1 MAKHFQ
7 NEIDALKKKILH
19 LTALVEQNLES
30 AVRAVDERDIKLA
43 VKVIATDD
51 AIDQAEVEIEEE
63 CLKTLALY
71 QPVATD
77 LRFII
82 AVLKINSDIERIGD
96 LAVNIAQRAKTLA
109 ESKNKNVPLDLS
121 EMSRLTLSMVK
132 KSTDSLVKLDSQLA
146 RQVGGMDDRV
156 DEMHRDAYRT
166 VESEIIKDP
175 QSVEYYINL
184 LGVSRYLER
193 IADHATNIA
202 EDVVY
207 LVEGQ
212 IVRHQHSV

>member
-1 MAKHFQ
+1 MTKHFQ
-7 NEIDALKKKILH
+7 DQIDNLKKKILH
-19 LTALVEQNLES
+19 LTAMVEQNLEE
-30 AVRAVDERDIKLA
+30 AVRSVKERDVKLA
-43 VKVIATDD
+43 IKVIATDD
-51 AIDQAEVEIEEE
+51 AIDHYEVEIEED

-71 QPVATD
+71 QPVASD

-82 AVLKINSDIERIGD
+82 TVLKINSDIERIGD

-109 ESKNKNVPLDLS
+109 ESKNQNVPFDLS
-121 EMSRLTLSMVK
+121 EMFKLTLSMVK
-132 KSTDSLVKLDSQLA
+132 KSTDALVLLDPNLA
-146 RQVGGMDDRV
+146 RDVAAMDDKI
-156 DEMHRDAYRT
+156 DDMHRGAYEV
-166 VESEIIKDP
+166 VEKEIIKDP
-175 QSVEYYINL
+175 QGVEYYINL

-212 IVRHQHSV
+212 IVRHQNSV

>member
-1 MAKHFQ
+1 MTKHFQ
-7 NEIDALKKKILH
+7 NQIDNLKKRILN
-19 LTALVEQNLES
+19 LTALVEQNLEL
-30 AVRAVDERDIKLA
+30 AVRSVEERDVKLA

-51 AIDQAEVEIEEE
+51 EIDHQEVEIEED

-71 QPVATD
+71 QPVASD

-96 LAVNIAQRAKTLA
+96 LAVNIAQRAKSLA
-109 ESKNKNVPLDLS
+109 ESKNRKIPFDLS
-121 EMSRLTLSMVK
+121 GMFVLTLSMVK
-132 KSTDSLVKLDSQLA
+132 KSTDSLVLLDSKLA
-146 RQVGGMDDRV
+146 REVGAMDDKI
-156 DEMHRDAYRT
+156 DDMHKGAYKT
-166 VESEIIKDP
+166 VQNEITKEP
-175 QSVEYYINL
+175 QEVEYYINL

-207 LVEGQ
+207 LAEGQ
-212 IVRHQHSV
+212 IVRHQNAG

>member
-1 MAKHFQ
+1 MTKHFQ
-7 NEIDALKKKILH
+7 NEIDGLKKKILH

-63 CLKTLALY
+63 CLKILALY

-96 LAVNIAQRAKTLA
+96 LAVNIAQRAKTVA
-109 ESKNKNVPLDLS
+109 ESKNRNVPFDLS
-121 EMSRLTLSMVK
+121 GMSRLTLSMVK

-146 RQVGGMDDRV
+146 RLVGAMDDQV
-156 DEMHRDAYRT
+156 DEMHRGAYRA
-166 VESEIIKDP
+166 VEKEITKDP
-175 QSVEYYINL
+175 QAVEYYINL

-193 IADHATNIA
+193 IADHSTNIA

-212 IVRHQHSV
+212 IVRHQSTV

>member
-1 MAKHFQ
+1 VTKHFQ
-7 NEIDALKKKILH
+7 NQIENLKKRILN
-19 LTALVEQNLES
+19 LTALVEQNLEL
-30 AVRAVDERDIKLA
+30 AVRSVEDRDVKLA

-51 AIDQAEVEIEEE
+51 EIDHQEVEIEEE

-71 QPVATD
+71 QPVASD

-96 LAVNIAQRAKTLA
+96 LAVNIAQRAKSLA
-109 ESKNKNVPLDLS
+109 DSKNRNIPFDLPG
-121 EMSRLTLSMVK
+121 MFGLTISMVK
-132 KSTDSLVKLDSQLA
+132 KSTDALVLLDPELA
-146 RQVGGMDDRV
+146 REVGSMDDRI
-156 DEMHRDAYRT
+156 DEMHKGAYKT
-166 VESEIIKDP
+166 VEEEIIKEP
-175 QSVEYYINL
+175 QEVEYYINL

-212 IVRHQHSV
+212 IVRHQNSV

>member
-1 MAKHFQ
+1 VTKHFHNQ
-7 NEIDALKKKILH
+7 IDNLKKKILH
-19 LTALVEQNLES
+19 LTALVEQNLEL
-30 AVRAVDERDIKLA
+30 AVRSVEERDIKLA
-43 VKVIATDD
+43 VKVIDTDD
-51 AIDQAEVEIEEE
+51 EIDHQEVEIEED

-96 LAVNIAQRAKTLA
+96 LAVNIAQRAKSLA
-109 ESKNKNVPLDLS
+109 ESQNRTIPFDLS
-121 EMSRLTLSMVK
+121 AMFRIAISMVK
-132 KSTDSLVKLDSQLA
+132 KSTDALVLLDPDLA
-146 RQVGGMDDRV
+146 RDVGAMDDKV
-156 DEMHRDAYRT
+156 DDMHKEAYKK
-166 VESEIIKDP
+166 VEAEITKDP
-175 QSVEYYINL
+175 ESVVYFINL

-212 IVRHQHSV
+212 IVRHQNTV

>member
-1 MAKHFQ
+1 MTKHFENQ
-7 NEIDALKKKILH
+7 IESIKKKILH
-19 LTALVEQNLES
+19 LTAMVEQNLEE
-30 AVRAVDERDIKLA
+30 AVRSVNERDIKLA
-43 VKVIATDD
+43 VKIIATDD
-51 AIDQAEVEIEEE
+51 AIDQFEVEIEED

-82 AVLKINSDIERIGD
+82 TVLKINSDIERIGD

-109 ESKNKNVPLDLS
+109 ESKNNKVPFDLS
-121 EMSRLTLSMVK
+121 GMARLTVIMVK
-132 KSTDSLVKLDSQLA
+132 KSTDALVLLDSNLA
-146 RQVGGMDDRV
+146 REVGAMDDKI
-156 DEMHRDAYRT
+156 DDMHRGAYDT
-166 VESEIIKDP
+166 IEKEIVKDP
-175 QSVEYYINL
+175 QAVEYYINL

-212 IVRHQHSV
+212 IVRHQNSI